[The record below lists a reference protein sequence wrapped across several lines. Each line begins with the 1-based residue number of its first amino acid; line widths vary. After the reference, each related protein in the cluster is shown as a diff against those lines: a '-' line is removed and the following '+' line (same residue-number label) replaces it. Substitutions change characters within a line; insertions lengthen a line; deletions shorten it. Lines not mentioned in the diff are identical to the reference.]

1 MSCKYTCIPTLP
13 SSNITV
19 QQAPTELNTKQ
30 KKKKMMMMMM
40 MMVCRTRRNRMF
52 INVDITLIV
61 TILLDNSAD
70 DKLMIF
76 FLVFPQQTGSGISC
90 NSSLLADDIL
100 VIFFLLFLEIGF
112 DISCN

>member
-1 MSCKYTCIPTLP
+1 MSCMYTCIPALP
-13 SSNITV
+13 TSIITV

-40 MMVCRTRRNRMF
+40 MVCRTRRNRMF
-52 INVDITLIV
+52 INVDIALIV
-61 TILLDNSAD
+61 TILLDNSVD

-90 NSSLLADDIL
+90 TSSLLADDIL